1 MESWASWVAS
11 QLQVLNSGN
20 WLIGEVNPVKAFR
33 HVARS
38 VRAFGREL
46 ARSSGLGSSEA
57 PALGIALG
65 GGFARGIAHI
75 GVLKVLE
82 EAQIPVSFVAGTSV
96 GALIGAAYC
105 GGLSVAELE
114 EIAFGVRSHHI
125 GRWTL
130 SKLGLASNQRMA
142 VFLHRI
148 LKQKS
153 FDDLKIPLAV
163 TATDFA
169 TGEGVSFRSGPLIDA
184 VRASCAY
191 PGMFLP
197 VEVNGRLLVDGMLA
211 YPVPSVPLRKMGA
224 RRVLAINLKS
234 GLNGTGP
241 RHVFDVIGQSFSI
254 ALEHSAGVWRGAS
267 DLVVEPDVK
276 GFAYDDFERAGE
288 LIRAGEIAM
297 RQALPQVQSWFASER
312 VTVRTQPLSGVVGA
326 VPEAEVS

>member
-1 MESWASWVAS
+1 
-11 QLQVLNSGN
+11 L
-20 WLIGEVNPVKAFR
+20 
-33 HVARS
+33 
-38 VRAFGREL
+38 
-46 ARSSGLGSSEA
+46 
-57 PALGIALG
+57 ALG

-82 EAQIPVSFVAGTSV
+82 EAQIPIRFIAGTSV
-96 GALIGAAYC
+96 GSLIGAAYC

-114 EIAFGVRSHHI
+114 EIAAGVRSHHI
-125 GRWTL
+125 ARWTL

-153 FDDLKIPLAV
+153 FSDLKIPLAI

-169 TGEGVSFRSGPLIDA
+169 SGEGVVFRSGPLIDA

-197 VEVNGRLLVDGMLA
+197 VEVNGRLMVDGMLA

-224 RRVLAINLKS
+224 RRVLSIHLKS
-234 GLNGTGP
+234 GLNATGP
-241 RHVFDVIGQSFSI
+241 RHLFDIIGQSFSI
-254 ALEHSAGVWRGAS
+254 AIDRGAGVWKGAS

-276 GFAYDDFERAGE
+276 AFAYDDFARAAELIHAGE
-288 LIRAGEIAM
+288 VAM
-297 RQALPQVQSWFASER
+297 RDALPQVQRWFAAEKAPR
-312 VTVRTQPLSGVVGA
+312 PVKLSPGVVA
-326 VPEAEVS
+326 VVPEAEAS

>member
-1 MESWASWVAS
+1 M
-11 QLQVLNSGN
+11 
-20 WLIGEVNPVKAFR
+20 KAFE

-46 ARSSGLGSSEA
+46 ARGTGLGPQEP
-57 PALGIALG
+57 PAFGLALG

-82 EAQIPVSFVAGTSV
+82 EAKIPLSFVAGTSV

-105 GGLSVAELE
+105 SGLSAAELE
-114 EIAFGVRSHHI
+114 QVAFQVRSHHI
-125 GRWTL
+125 SRWTF

-148 LKQKS
+148 LKQKN
-153 FDDLKIPLAV
+153 FDDLKIPLAIC
-163 TATDFA
+163 ATDFR
-169 TGEGVSFRSGPLIDA
+169 TGEGVAFRSGPLIDA

-197 VEVNGRLLVDGMLA
+197 VEVDGRLLVDGMLS

-224 RRVLAINLKS
+224 RRVLSIHLKS
-234 GLNGTGP
+234 GYNNAGP

-254 ALEHSAGVWRGAS
+254 ALEHTARVWRGAS
-267 DLVVEPDVK
+267 DLVVEPDVTPFEYDA
-276 GFAYDDFERAGE
+276 FARAGE
-288 LIRAGEIAM
+288 MIRAGEVAM
-297 RQALPQVQSWFASER
+297 RKALPQVQSWFATEKPER
-312 VTVRTQPLSGVVGA
+312 PARPAARHTVVAVTPEVE
-326 VPEAEVS
+326 VP

>member
-1 MESWASWVAS
+1 M
-11 QLQVLNSGN
+11 
-20 WLIGEVNPVKAFR
+20 KALR
-33 HVARS
+33 QVART

-46 ARSSGLGSSEA
+46 ARGSGLGGQQT
-57 PALGIALG
+57 PALGLALG

-82 EAQIPVSFVAGTSV
+82 EAQIPVCFVAGTSV

-114 EIAFGVRSHHI
+114 EIAFQVRSHHI
-125 GRWTL
+125 ARWTL
-130 SKLGLASNQRMA
+130 SRFGLASNQRMA

-148 LKQKS
+148 LKKKS

-163 TATDFA
+163 TATDFG

-197 VEVNGRLLVDGMLA
+197 VEVDGRLLVDGMLA
-211 YPVPSVPLRKMGA
+211 YPVPSVPVRKMGA
-224 RRVLAINLKS
+224 RRVLAINLKG

-254 ALEHSAGVWRGAS
+254 ALERSAGVWRGAS

-276 GFAYDDFERAGE
+276 GFAYDDFERATD
-288 LIRAGEIAM
+288 LIRAGEVAM
-297 RQALPQVQSWFASER
+297 RQALPQVQSWFGTER
-312 VTVRTQPLSGVVGA
+312 SARRTQTLPGVVGV
-326 VPEAEVS
+326 VPEPKAS